1 MRRGNF
7 LPRSRGCV
15 RTVTDLNTG
24 CGRNFANA
32 TKTQSLTLTDLN
44 GKKNNSEILLRDLN
58 ARLFGIKKNWRKK
71 NVYLKKIFNICYKET
86 ISRLFEQ
93 WLKIH

>member
-1 MRRGNF
+1 MRSGNF
-7 LPRSRGCV
+7 LPCGRGCV

-32 TKTQSLTLTDLN
+32 TKTQSLTLNDLN
-44 GKKNNSEILLRDLN
+44 GKKSNSEILLRDLN
-58 ARLFGIKKNWRKK
+58 ARLFGIKKKKNWRKK
-71 NVYLKKIFNICYKET
+71 NVYLKKIFKICYKET

-93 WLKIH
+93 

>member
-1 MRRGNF
+1 
-7 LPRSRGCV
+7 
-15 RTVTDLNTG
+15 
-24 CGRNFANA
+24 
-32 TKTQSLTLTDLN
+32 LTLTDLN

-86 ISRLFEQ
+86 ISRRFEQ

>member
-58 ARLFGIKKNWRKK
+58 ARLFGIKKKNGRKK

-86 ISRLFEQ
+86 VSRLFEQ
-93 WLKIH
+93 

>member
-24 CGRNFANA
+24 RGRNFANA

-58 ARLFGIKKNWRKK
+58 ARLFRIKKKNGRKK

-86 ISRLFEQ
+86 VSRLFNQ
-93 WLKIH
+93 

>member
-7 LPRSRGCV
+7 LPCGRRCV

-58 ARLFGIKKNWRKK
+58 VRLFGIKKKTGGRKMFIFRK
-71 NVYLKKIFNICYKET
+71 FLRYATKKQFPDVLNNG
-86 ISRLFEQ
+86 
-93 WLKIH
+93 

>member
-58 ARLFGIKKNWRKK
+58 ARLFGIKKKK
-71 NVYLKKIFNICYKET
+71 REEEKCLP
-86 ISRLFEQ
+86 
-93 WLKIH
+93 